1 MIEMSVI
8 GKDDDGSR
16 MSDEQPLLEGS
27 GKEGFS
33 EGGTEQRHINGA
45 KTRAKANTLRLRKE
59 LSVLHGVGL
68 LVADIIGSG
77 IFLSPNSVIARTG
90 SYGLSIIVWILSG
103 VIAAGGALCYGE
115 LSTFVRK
122 SGADYAYIQEAYS
135 FKKKNKFVRTVGNL
149 ISFTYLWMNFLI
161 SDPMSLAISG
171 LLAAEYLIKP
181 FYLTC
186 DPPMLLIKM
195 LAIVLLGMLCIN
207 TIRKCLAVRIHM
219 SWMSHFVHTQTH
231 TNKTSLRSYHSSLS
245 VALHAQVIKL
255 YLGTYCMCVCAYA
268 HS

>member
-8 GKDDDGSR
+8 GKDDDDGSR
-16 MSDEQPLLEGS
+16 MSDEQPLLEDS
-27 GKEGFS
+27 VNKESS
-33 EGGTEQRHINGA
+33 EGGTETRHINGA
-45 KTRAKANTLRLRKE
+45 AKMKNTIRLRKE

-135 FKKKNKFVRTVGNL
+135 FKRKNKFVRTVGSL

-195 LAIVLLGMLCIN
+195 LAIVLLGMSHICHVVTTIFTCHDVMVHMLVYICTN
-207 TIRKCLAVRIHM
+207 THA
-219 SWMSHFVHTQTH
+219 HTE
-231 TNKTSLRSYHSSLS
+231 
-245 VALHAQVIKL
+245 
-255 YLGTYCMCVCAYA
+255 
-268 HS
+268 